1 MRVTRT
7 VTAVLAATAVLFGGV
22 ACTDTKK
29 PDAKQTERAS
39 VNGTYEGLVAA
50 QPAHTMSF
58 SPTRQTKNF
67 WIDTWDEP
75 GKLAYV
81 YLQNGDGKLLGYFVL
96 EGPPVDKCTS
106 LVPPYEVVTKSDS
119 NGTGMVVVPRPSVDG
134 TWSSGSNCSTFYG
147 KDATTG
153 AYIEYG
159 VGFGINPLLFD
170 QPLPNTNVARISP
183 TSIGDLPK

>member
-1 MRVTRT
+1 MRMTRT
-7 VTAVLAATAVLFGGV
+7 LAALAIAATAVLGLA
-22 ACTDTKK
+22 ACSSAE
-29 PDAKQTERAS
+29 PDSRDAERAS
-39 VNGTYEGLVAA
+39 VDNTYDGLVAR
-50 QPAHTMSF
+50 QPAKSMSY
-58 SPTRQTKNF
+58 SPTRETKNF
-67 WIDTWDEP
+67 WVDTWNEP

-106 LVPPYEVVTKSDS
+106 LVPPYEVVNP
-119 NGTGMVVVPRPSVDG
+119 NGSGNVVVPRVSVDG
-134 TWSSGSNCSTFYG
+134 TWSSGGNCNTFYG

-170 QPLPNTNVARISP
+170 QPLPNTNVDRISP
-183 TSIGDLPK
+183 TSIADLPK

>member
-1 MRVTRT
+1 MRMNRT
-7 VTAVLAATAVLFGGV
+7 FAALAITSTAVFGLTA
-22 ACTDTKK
+22 CSSSE
-29 PDAKQTERAS
+29 PDSRDAERAS
-39 VNGTYEGLVAA
+39 VDNTYDGLVAR
-50 QPAHTMSF
+50 QPAKSMSY
-58 SPTRQTKNF
+58 SPTRETKNF
-67 WIDTWDEP
+67 WVDTWDEP

-106 LVPPYEVVTKSDS
+106 LVPPYEVVS
-119 NGTGMVVVPRPSVDG
+119 NQNGGMAVVPRVSVDG
-134 TWSSGSNCSTFYG
+134 TWSSGGNCSTQYG

-170 QPLPNTNVARISP
+170 QPLPNTNVAPMGP
-183 TSIGDLPK
+183 TNIDDLPK